1 MEKNDIYQNDNNE
14 IIKNVQNVY
23 QNNQDDQF
31 IQKSQS
37 LYHNDTEVEAQN
49 DCQNNHKKEK
59 REIKKKLTVDDQDA
73 YQIND
78 KKERKVVKKN
88 LTIDEEDVYHTPKSE
103 DVNAALRRARLKI
116 TALKRIGSSQRKKLK
131 EDVARQVP
139 VEEHIYDLPDLPDEK
154 KRNSGHSLMRHRS
167 SIEEKSSNDSKCKPK
182 LCLLII
188 CCLFICG
195 AAGGG
200 VAAYLLMQ
208 GNTSE
213 ENTSGYKMK

>member
-78 KKERKVVKKN
+78 KKDHK
-88 LTIDEEDVYHTPKSE
+88 
-103 DVNAALRRARLKI
+103 
-116 TALKRIGSSQRKKLK
+116 
-131 EDVARQVP
+131 
-139 VEEHIYDLPDLPDEK
+139 
-154 KRNSGHSLMRHRS
+154 
-167 SIEEKSSNDSKCKPK
+167 
-182 LCLLII
+182 
-188 CCLFICG
+188 
-195 AAGGG
+195 
-200 VAAYLLMQ
+200 
-208 GNTSE
+208 
-213 ENTSGYKMK
+213 